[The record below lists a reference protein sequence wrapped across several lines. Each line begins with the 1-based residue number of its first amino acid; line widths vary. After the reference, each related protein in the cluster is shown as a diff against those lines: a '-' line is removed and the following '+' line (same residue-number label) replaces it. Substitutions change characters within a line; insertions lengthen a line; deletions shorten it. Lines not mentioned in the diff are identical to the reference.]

1 MILLGLVPI
10 LCSGLLGLAAGPLR
24 RRLSPSVAAPLLAL
38 AALATSLATGVVLC
52 LAGFLALARNP
63 LVAALGGWSAA
74 GLAPWRLLPATWAT
88 MAGVA
93 AAALLVSAVGCV
105 AQVTWDLVRASRAC
119 GRLDG
124 AAHRLRISP
133 DEHPAAFTVPLRGTI
148 VVSAG
153 MLRLLPA
160 DERRALLAHENAHL
174 RRFHAGYVMAAA
186 LAAAANPLLRPVHK
200 QVRLAV
206 ELWAD
211 QLAAREVGDGR
222 VVARALARASLGAS
236 RRPQASGVRL
246 AAADT
251 EVSTRVRA
259 LLSCAPRFRPWAA
272 AAAVTLALA
281 SGAVAV
287 RLSVDLHDQVE
298 IAQADSAHALA
309 QRADGLSG
317 YALRLATERSDRWTS
332 LRVTAR

>member
-1 MILLGLVPI
+1 MIFLGLVPV

-24 RRLSPSVAAPLLAL
+24 RRLAPSAAAPLLAL

-74 GLAPWRLLPATWAT
+74 GLRPWRLLPATWAT
-88 MAGVA
+88 VAGVA
-93 AAALLVSAVGCV
+93 ATVLLVSALGFL
-105 AQVTWDLVRASRAC
+105 AQAICDLVRASRAC
-119 GRLDG
+119 GRLAG
-124 AAHRLRISP
+124 TAHRLRISP
-133 DEHPAAFTVPLRGTI
+133 DEHPAAFTVPLRGAI

-160 DERRALLAHENAHL
+160 DERRALLAHEDAHL

-186 LAAAANPLLRPVHK
+186 LAAAANPLLRPVARE
-200 QVRLAV
+200 VRLTV

-222 VVARALARASLGAS
+222 VVARALARASLGATG
-236 RRPQASGVRL
+236 RPERSAVRL

-251 EVSTRVRA
+251 DVSTRVRA

-272 AAAVTLALA
+272 AAAVALALA

-287 RLSVDLHDQVE
+287 RLTMDLHDQVE
-298 IAQADSAHALA
+298 IAQADSARVLAL
-309 QRADGLSG
+309 RADDLRG
-317 YALRLATERSDRWTS
+317 YAPAVADAGRWTS

>member
-1 MILLGLVPI
+1 MIFLGLVPI

-24 RRLSPSVAAPLLAL
+24 RRLAPSAAAPLLAL

-52 LAGFLALARNP
+52 LAGFLELARNP
-63 LVAALGGWSAA
+63 LVAALGGWPAA
-74 GLAPWRLLPATWAT
+74 GLRPWRLLPATWAT
-88 MAGVA
+88 VAGVA
-93 AAALLVSAVGCV
+93 ATVLLVSALGFL
-105 AQVTWDLVRASRAC
+105 AQAICDLVLASRAC
-119 GRLDG
+119 GRLAG
-124 AAHRLRISP
+124 TAHRLRISP
-133 DEHPAAFTVPLRGTI
+133 DEHPAAFTVPLRGAI

-160 DERRALLAHENAHL
+160 DERRALLAHEDAHL

-186 LAAAANPLLRPVHK
+186 LAAAANPLVRPVARE
-200 QVRLAV
+200 VRLAV

-222 VVARALARASLGAS
+222 VVARALARASLGATG
-236 RRPQASGVRL
+236 RPERSAVRL

-251 EVSTRVRA
+251 DVSTRVRA

-272 AAAVTLALA
+272 AATVALALA

-287 RLSVDLHDQVE
+287 RLTVDLHDQVE
-298 IAQADSAHALA
+298 IAQADSARALA
-309 QRADGLSG
+309 LRAGDLPG
-317 YALRLATERSDRWTS
+317 YASWPAVAEAGRWTS

>member
-10 LCSGLLGLAAGPLR
+10 LCSGLLGLAAAPLR
-24 RRLSPSVAAPLLAL
+24 RRLSPSLAAPLLAL

-63 LVAALGGWSAA
+63 LVASVGGWSAA
-74 GLAPWRLLPATWAT
+74 GLRPWRVLPATWAAV
-88 MAGVA
+88 AGLA
-93 AAALLVSAVGCV
+93 AAVLLVSAVGCL
-105 AQVTWDLVRASRAC
+105 AHAICDLVRASRAC
-119 GRLDG
+119 DQLGG
-124 AAHRLRISP
+124 AADRLRISP
-133 DEHPAAFTVPLRGTI
+133 DDHPAAFTVPLRGAI

-160 DERRALLAHENAHL
+160 DERRALLAHEHAHL

-186 LAAAANPLLRPVHK
+186 LAAAANPLLRPVAR

-211 QLAAREVGDGR
+211 RLAAEEVGDGR
-222 VVARALARASLGAS
+222 VVARALARASLAAT
-236 RRPQASGVRL
+236 RPPQQSGLSL

-251 EVSTRVRA
+251 DVSTRVRA
-259 LLSCAPRFRPWAA
+259 LLSHSPRFRPWAA

-287 RLSVDLHDQVE
+287 QLTADLHGQVE
-298 IAQADSAHALA
+298 MAQADSARVLA
-309 QRADGLSG
+309 HRAGDPDG
-317 YALRLATERSDRWTS
+317 YAPRTAIGEAGRWTS

>member
-10 LCSGLLGLAAGPLR
+10 LCSGLLGLAAGPMR

-38 AALATSLATGVVLC
+38 AALATSVATGIVLC
-52 LAGFLALARNP
+52 LAGFLELARSP
-63 LVAALGGWSAA
+63 LVAALGGWSGA

-88 MAGVA
+88 VAGVA
-93 AAALLVSAVGCV
+93 AVALLVSALGCL
-105 AQVTWDLVRASRAC
+105 AQVIFDLVRASRAC

-124 AAHRLRISP
+124 RAHRLRISP
-133 DEHPAAFTVPLRGTI
+133 DEHPAAFAVPLRGTI

-174 RRFHAGYVMAAA
+174 RRFHAGYVLAAA
-186 LAAAANPLLRPVHK
+186 LAAAANPLLRPVAR

-236 RRPQASGVRL
+236 RPPEKSAVRL

-251 EVSTRVRA
+251 DVSTRVRA

-281 SGAVAV
+281 SGAVAG
-287 RLSVDLHDQVE
+287 RLTVDLHHQVE
-298 IAQADSAHALA
+298 IAQADSARVLGD
-309 QRADGLSG
+309 QSGDLPG
-317 YALRLATERSDRWTS
+317 YASRPATVAAGRWTS

>member
-1 MILLGLVPI
+1 MIFLGLVPV

-24 RRLSPSVAAPLLAL
+24 RRLAPSAAAPLLAL

-74 GLAPWRLLPATWAT
+74 GLRPWRLLPATWAT
-88 MAGVA
+88 VAGVA
-93 AAALLVSAVGCV
+93 ATVLLVSALGFL
-105 AQVTWDLVRASRAC
+105 AQAICDLVRASRAC
-119 GRLDG
+119 GRLAG
-124 AAHRLRISP
+124 TAHRLRISP
-133 DEHPAAFTVPLRGTI
+133 DEHPAAFTVPLRGAI

-160 DERRALLAHENAHL
+160 DERRALLAHEDAHL

-186 LAAAANPLLRPVHK
+186 LAAAANPLLRPVARE
-200 QVRLAV
+200 VRLTV

-222 VVARALARASLGAS
+222 VVARALARASLGATG
-236 RRPQASGVRL
+236 RPERSAVRL

-251 EVSTRVRA
+251 DVSTRVRA

-272 AAAVTLALA
+272 AAAVALALA

-287 RLSVDLHDQVE
+287 RLTMDLHDQVE
-298 IAQADSAHALA
+298 IAQADSARVLAL
-309 QRADGLSG
+309 RADDLRG
-317 YALRLATERSDRWTS
+317 YALWPAVAEAGRWTS

>member
-1 MILLGLVPI
+1 MIFLGVVPI

-24 RRLSPSVAAPLLAL
+24 RRLAPSAAAPLLAL

-52 LAGFLALARNP
+52 LAGFLEVARNP
-63 LVAALGGWSAA
+63 LVAALGGWPAA
-74 GLAPWRLLPATWAT
+74 GLRPWRLLPSTWAT
-88 MAGVA
+88 VAGVA
-93 AAALLVSAVGCV
+93 ATVLLVSAVGFL
-105 AQVTWDLVRASRAC
+105 AQAICDLVRASRAC
-119 GRLDG
+119 GRLAG
-124 AAHRLRISP
+124 TAHRLRISP
-133 DEHPAAFTVPLRGTI
+133 DEHPAAFTVPLRGAI

-160 DERRALLAHENAHL
+160 DERRALLAHEDAHL

-186 LAAAANPLLRPVHK
+186 LAAAANPLLRPVARE
-200 QVRLAV
+200 VRLAV

-222 VVARALARASLGAS
+222 VVARALARASLGATG
-236 RRPQASGVRL
+236 RPERSAVRL

-251 EVSTRVRA
+251 DVSTRVRA

-272 AAAVTLALA
+272 AAAVALALA
-281 SGAVAV
+281 SAAVAV
-287 RLSVDLHDQVE
+287 WLTVDLHDQVE
-298 IAQADSAHALA
+298 IAQADSARVLAL
-309 QRADGLSG
+309 RADDLRG
-317 YALRLATERSDRWTS
+317 YAPAVADAGRWTS

>member
-1 MILLGLVPI
+1 MIFLGLVPV

-24 RRLSPSVAAPLLAL
+24 RRLAPSAAAPLLAL

-74 GLAPWRLLPATWAT
+74 GLRPWRLLPATWAT
-88 MAGVA
+88 VAGVA
-93 AAALLVSAVGCV
+93 ATVLLVSALGFL
-105 AQVTWDLVRASRAC
+105 AQAICDLVRASRAC
-119 GRLDG
+119 GRLAG
-124 AAHRLRISP
+124 TAHRLRISP
-133 DEHPAAFTVPLRGTI
+133 DEHPAAFTVPLRGAI

-160 DERRALLAHENAHL
+160 DERRALLAHEDAHL

-186 LAAAANPLLRPVHK
+186 LAAAANPLLRPVARE
-200 QVRLAV
+200 VRLTV

-222 VVARALARASLGAS
+222 VVARALARASLGATG
-236 RRPQASGVRL
+236 RPERSAVRL

-251 EVSTRVRA
+251 DVSTRVRA

-272 AAAVTLALA
+272 AAAVALALA
-281 SGAVAV
+281 SGAVAL
-287 RLSVDLHDQVE
+287 RLTVDLHDQVE
-298 IAQADSAHALA
+298 IAQADSARVLA
-309 QRADGLSG
+309 HQSG
-317 YALRLATERSDRWTS
+317 DPRGYTPGPATVAAGRWTS

>member
-52 LAGFLALARNP
+52 LAGFLELARNP
-63 LVAALGGWSAA
+63 LVAALGGWSGA
-74 GLAPWRLLPATWAT
+74 GLRPWRLLPATWAT
-88 MAGVA
+88 LAGVA
-93 AAALLVSAVGCV
+93 AAALLVSALGCL
-105 AQVTWDLVRASRAC
+105 AQVTCDLIRASRAC

-133 DEHPAAFTVPLRGTI
+133 DEYPAAFTVPLRGTI

-160 DERRALLAHENAHL
+160 DERRALLAHEDAHL
-174 RRFHAGYVMAAA
+174 RRFHAGYVLAAA
-186 LAAAANPLLRPVHK
+186 LAAAATPLLRPVAR

-222 VVARALARASLGAS
+222 VVARALARASLGAN
-236 RRPQASGVRL
+236 RPPQASGVRL

-251 EVSTRVRA
+251 DVSTRVRA

-281 SGAVAV
+281 SGAVAL
-287 RLSVDLHDQVE
+287 RLTVDLHDQVE
-298 IAQADSAHALA
+298 IAQADSARMLA
-309 QRADGLSG
+309 HQSGDLRG
-317 YALRLATERSDRWTS
+317 YAPRPATAEAGRWTS

>member
-1 MILLGLVPI
+1 
-10 LCSGLLGLAAGPLR
+10 
-24 RRLSPSVAAPLLAL
+24 
-38 AALATSLATGVVLC
+38 
-52 LAGFLALARNP
+52 
-63 LVAALGGWSAA
+63 
-74 GLAPWRLLPATWAT
+74 
-88 MAGVA
+88 VA
-93 AAALLVSAVGCV
+93 AAVLLVSALGFL
-105 AQVTWDLVRASRAC
+105 AQVTCDLVRASRAC

-133 DEHPAAFTVPLRGTI
+133 DEYPAAFTVPLRGTI

-160 DERRALLAHENAHL
+160 DERRALLAHEDAHL

-186 LAAAANPLLRPVHK
+186 LAAAANPLLRPVAR

-222 VVARALARASLGAS
+222 VVARALARASLGAN
-236 RRPQASGVRL
+236 RPPQASGVRL

-251 EVSTRVRA
+251 DVSTRVRA

-272 AAAVTLALA
+272 AAAVALALA
-281 SGAVAV
+281 SGAVAL
-287 RLSVDLHDQVE
+287 RLTVDLHDQVE
-298 IAQADSAHALA
+298 IAQADSARVLA
-309 QRADGLSG
+309 HQSGDLRG
-317 YALRLATERSDRWTS
+317 YAPRPATAEAGRWTS